1 MTESL
6 QMAIERLLQALD
18 DRTGDVPSDSD
29 AFAILRAR
37 LIADA
42 ADALSLDAAEPTL
55 SNAQMSNE
63 LAAYLDARLSAED
76 REHLVELLAH
86 DSDARAAV
94 ESAAAF
100 LDSLPPQPQQVSPA
114 LMAEAMAAF
123 APHAAIE
130 PEPMAATTA
139 AAAPAPATAPMAARV
154 EPIRA
159 ASPAPVAA
167 PRRVNWGLYGAMAAT
182 LVIGVIGGM
191 QLWQSA
197 GPSGQAPTGANLST
211 HSGPT
216 PLSGSRPASPAGPTT
231 SQPPQTDMRHAEPS
245 AKSNANCDAAKPA
258 DQTGAAAPPSDKALA
273 PHADTPAKPCPPL
286 NLHPEA
292 ASPAQQ
298 NAPLKPGGPA
308 APGSPY

>member
-76 REHLVELLAH
+76 REHLIGLLAS
-86 DSDARAAV
+86 DSDARAAL

-100 LDSLPPQPQQVSPA
+100 LDGLPPQSQQVSPA

-123 APHAAIE
+123 APNAVIE
-130 PEPMAATTA
+130 PEHIVVAA
-139 AAAPAPATAPMAARV
+139 AAAPMPAAAPMAARV

-159 ASPAPVAA
+159 AAPAPTPVS
-167 PRRVNWGLYGAMAAT
+167 RRVNWGLYGAMAAT
-182 LVIGVIGGM
+182 LVIGIIGGM

-197 GPSGQAPTGANLST
+197 GPTGQAPSGVNTSTQTAPPPPTASQPAPTGAM
-211 HSGPT
+211 
-216 PLSGSRPASPAGPTT
+216 T
-231 SQPPQTDMRHAEPS
+231 SQPPQHRAEPL
-245 AKSNANCDAAKPA
+245 AKSNPNCDAAKPA
-258 DQTGAAAPPSDKALA
+258 PQTGDAAPPSDKALA

-298 NAPLKPGGPA
+298 NPSVKPGGPA

>member
-37 LIADA
+37 LVADA

-76 REHLVELLAH
+76 REHLIGLLAS
-86 DSDARAAV
+86 DSDARAAL

-100 LDSLPPQPQQVSPA
+100 LDGLPPQSQQVSPA

-123 APHAAIE
+123 APNAVIE
-130 PEPMAATTA
+130 PEHIVVAA
-139 AAAPAPATAPMAARV
+139 AAAPMPAAAPMAARV

-159 ASPAPVAA
+159 ATPAPMPV

-182 LVIGVIGGM
+182 LVIGVIGGA

-197 GPSGQAPTGANLST
+197 GPSGQAPSGVNTSTQTAPTPPAASQPAPTGAVTN
-211 HSGPT
+211 
-216 PLSGSRPASPAGPTT
+216 
-231 SQPPQTDMRHAEPS
+231 QPPQPNTHRAEPL
-245 AKSNANCDAAKPA
+245 AKSDPTNCDAAKPA
-258 DQTGAAAPPSDKALA
+258 GQTGAAAPPSDKALA

-298 NAPLKPGGPA
+298 NPPVNPAGPA